1 MKTLRILHVDNAPE
15 WLKGVCQVLQTQ
27 KVQGVVPSVVWAMS
41 CEEALQEL
49 KGRDKPDVIIQDLFM
64 GHGDSDRLFRGERL
78 KAFEVIG
85 RAAVHHVPCVIL
97 SNVGRL
103 GKDQSAKEFQAGL
116 MSRTGASAYVTKDEY
131 DETEGKAL
139 VGTLER
145 LLTADKQ

>member
-1 MKTLRILHVDNAPE
+1 
-15 WLKGVCQVLQTQ
+15 
-27 KVQGVVPSVVWAMS
+27 MS
-41 CEEALQEL
+41 CEEALQKLNGPE
-49 KGRDKPDVIIQDLFM
+49 KPNVVIQDLFM
-64 GHGDSDRLFRGERL
+64 RHGDIDKLFRGETL

-85 RAAVHHVPCVIL
+85 QAAMHHVPCVVL

-103 GKDQSAKEFQAGL
+103 GKDQSAEEFQAGL

-131 DETEGKAL
+131 DETEGRVL